1 MLNRFEKLDGR
12 LSSIE
17 DNLQPIAEVA
27 AYLMESGALEQLA
40 KHLPE
45 IISFIR
51 RNFPTD
57 EPKLFMPDVL
67 EHLGI
72 SPRSYYRKVADGK
85 LVPRKWEG
93 PDFFYPSDL
102 EEERRESKRRGRI

>member
-1 MLNRFEKLDGR
+1 MLNHFEKFDGQ
-12 LSSIE
+12 LKSIGE
-17 DNLQPIAEVA
+17 NLRPVAAVA
-27 AYLMESGALEQLA
+27 AYLLESGVLEQLT

-57 EPKLFMPDVL
+57 EPKLFLPDVL
-67 EHLGI
+67 HYLSI
-72 SPRSYYRKVADGK
+72 SERSYYRKVAEGK

>member
-1 MLNRFEKLDGR
+1 MLKHFEELDGR
-12 LSSIE
+12 LASIE
-17 DNLQPIAEVA
+17 DNLRPLAAVA
-27 AYLMESGALEQLA
+27 IYLMESGVLEQLT

-51 RNFPTD
+51 RNLPTD
-57 EPKLFMPDVL
+57 EPKLFLADVID
-67 EHLGI
+67 HLGI
-72 SPRSYYRKVADGK
+72 SERTYYRKVADGK

-102 EEERRESKRRGRI
+102 EEERKESKRRGRI